1 MTMRN
6 TILTTPLLALSLS
19 LVTSAA
25 WAAPGHGGGGNN
37 LTEADVD
44 RTISLEAG
52 DMWFDPEELELAAGE
67 VVKFEI
73 TNTGN
78 LEHEFVIGSKEAQEE
93 HRQMM
98 LNMANGGGH
107 DMSNM
112 AHGEGHD
119 MSNMSNG
126 DGHDMASMDMAGVT
140 IAPGETGTLLWSVPD
155 NVNELEYACNIPGHY
170 ESGMY
175 GNFSL

>member
-1 MTMRN
+1 MRN
-6 TILTTPLLALSLS
+6 TILTTSLLALSLS

-25 WAAPGHGGGGNN
+25 WAAPGHGGGDSG
-37 LTEADVD
+37 LTDADVD
-44 RTISLEAG
+44 RTITLDAG
-52 DMWFDPEELELAAGE
+52 DMWFDPETLEMAAGE
-67 VVKFEI
+67 IVKFEI

-112 AHGEGHD
+112 SH
-119 MSNMSNG
+119 G
-126 DGHDMASMDMAGVT
+126 DGHDMASMNMAGVT
-140 IAPGETGTLLWSVPD
+140 IEPGETGTLLWSVPD

>member
-1 MTMRN
+1 MRY
-6 TILTTPLLALSLS
+6 TLLTTSLFALSLS
-19 LVTSAA
+19 LITGAA
-25 WAAPGHGGGGNN
+25 LAAPGHGGGGNN

-98 LNMANGGGH
+98 LDMANGGGH

-112 AHGEGHD
+112 SHGG
-119 MSNMSNG
+119 
-126 DGHDMASMDMAGVT
+126 GHDMASMDMAGVT

>member
-44 RTISLEAG
+44 RTITLDAG
-52 DMWFDPEELELAAGE
+52 DMWFDPETLEMAAGE
-67 VVKFEI
+67 IVKFEI

-112 AHGEGHD
+112 SHGG
-119 MSNMSNG
+119 
-126 DGHDMASMDMAGVT
+126 GHDMASMDMAGVT

>member
-6 TILTTPLLALSLS
+6 TILTTSLLALSLS

-25 WAAPGHGGGGNN
+25 WAAPGHGGGDSG
-37 LTEADVD
+37 LTDADVD
-44 RTISLEAG
+44 RTITLDAG
-52 DMWFDPEELELAAGE
+52 DMWFDPETLEMAAGE
-67 VVKFEI
+67 IVKFEI

-98 LNMANGGGH
+98 LNMANGG
-107 DMSNM
+107 
-112 AHGEGHD
+112 
-119 MSNMSNG
+119 
-126 DGHDMASMDMAGVT
+126 GHDMASMDMAGVT

>member
-1 MTMRN
+1 MRN
-6 TILTTPLLALSLS
+6 ISLTTSLFALSLS
-19 LVTSAA
+19 LITSAA
-25 WAAPGHGGGGNN
+25 WASPGQGSGDNG

-112 AHGEGHD
+112 SHGG
-119 MSNMSNG
+119 
-126 DGHDMASMDMAGVT
+126 GHDMASMDMAGVT

>member
-1 MTMRN
+1 MRN

-25 WAAPGHGGGGNN
+25 WAAPGHGGGDRG
-37 LTEADVD
+37 LTDADVD
-44 RTISLEAG
+44 RTITLDAG
-52 DMWFDPEELELAAGE
+52 DMWFDPETLEMAAGE
-67 VVKFEI
+67 IVKFEI

-112 AHGEGHD
+112 SHGG
-119 MSNMSNG
+119 
-126 DGHDMASMDMAGVT
+126 GHDMASMDMAGVT

>member
-1 MTMRN
+1 MTMRY
-6 TILTTPLLALSLS
+6 TLLTTSLFALSLS
-19 LVTSAA
+19 LITGAA
-25 WAAPGHGGGGNN
+25 LAAPGHGGGGNN

-98 LNMANGGGH
+98 LDMANGGGH

-112 AHGEGHD
+112 SHGG
-119 MSNMSNG
+119 
-126 DGHDMASMDMAGVT
+126 GHDMASMDMAGVT

>member
-1 MTMRN
+1 MRY
-6 TILTTPLLALSLS
+6 TLLTTSLFALSLS
-19 LVTSAA
+19 LITGAA
-25 WAAPGHGGGGNN
+25 LAAPGHGGGGNN

-98 LNMANGGGH
+98 LDMAN
-107 DMSNM
+107 
-112 AHGEGHD
+112 GEGHD
-119 MSNMSNG
+119 MSNMSQG
-126 DGHDMASMDMAGVT
+126 EGHDMANMSMAGVT

-155 NVNELEYACNIPGHY
+155 NTNELEYACNIPGHY

-175 GNFSL
+175 GNFTF

>member
-1 MTMRN
+1 MRY
-6 TILTTPLLALSLS
+6 TLLTTSLFALSLS
-19 LVTSAA
+19 LITGAA
-25 WAAPGHGGGGNN
+25 LAAPGHGGGGNN

-67 VVKFEI
+67 VVRFEI

-98 LNMANGGGH
+98 LDMANGDH

-112 AHGEGHD
+112 AHGE
-119 MSNMSNG
+119 S
-126 DGHDMASMDMAGVT
+126 HDMANMSMAGVT

-155 NVNELEYACNIPGHY
+155 NANQLEYACNIPGHY

-175 GNFSL
+175 GNFSF

>member
-25 WAAPGHGGGGNN
+25 WASPGQGSGDNG

-112 AHGEGHD
+112 AHGG
-119 MSNMSNG
+119 
-126 DGHDMASMDMAGVT
+126 GHDMASMDMAGVT

>member
-1 MTMRN
+1 MRY
-6 TILTTPLLALSLS
+6 TLLTTSLFALSLS
-19 LVTSAA
+19 LITGAA
-25 WAAPGHGGGGNN
+25 LAAPGHGGGGNN

-44 RTISLEAG
+44 RTITLDAG
-52 DMWFDPEELELAAGE
+52 DMWFDPETLEMAAGE
-67 VVKFEI
+67 IVKFEI

-98 LNMANGGGH
+98 LNMANSGGH

-112 AHGEGHD
+112 SHGG
-119 MSNMSNG
+119 
-126 DGHDMASMDMAGVT
+126 GHDMASMDMAGVT

>member
-1 MTMRN
+1 MTMRY
-6 TILTTPLLALSLS
+6 TLLTTSLFALSLS
-19 LVTSAA
+19 LITGAA
-25 WAAPGHGGGGNN
+25 LAAPGHGGGGNN

-112 AHGEGHD
+112 SHGG
-119 MSNMSNG
+119 
-126 DGHDMASMDMAGVT
+126 GHDMASMDMTGVT

>member
-1 MTMRN
+1 MRY
-6 TILTTPLLALSLS
+6 TLLTTSLFALSLS
-19 LVTSAA
+19 LITGAA
-25 WAAPGHGGGGNN
+25 LAAPGHGGGGNN

-112 AHGEGHD
+112 SHGG
-119 MSNMSNG
+119 
-126 DGHDMASMDMAGVT
+126 GHDMASMDMAGVT

-155 NVNELEYACNIPGHY
+155 NVNELEYACNIPGQY

>member
-1 MTMRN
+1 MRY
-6 TILTTPLLALSLS
+6 TLLTTSLFALSLS
-19 LVTSAA
+19 LITGAA
-25 WAAPGHGGGGNN
+25 LAAPGHGGGGNN

>member
-1 MTMRN
+1 MRN
-6 TILTTPLLALSLS
+6 ISLTTSLFALSLS
-19 LVTSAA
+19 LITSAA
-25 WAAPGHGGGGNN
+25 WASPGQGSGDNG

-119 MSNMSNG
+119 MSNMS
-126 DGHDMASMDMAGVT
+126 MAGVT

>member
-1 MTMRN
+1 MRN

-25 WAAPGHGGGGNN
+25 WAAPGHGGGDSG
-37 LTEADVD
+37 LTDADVD
-44 RTISLEAG
+44 RTITLDAG

-98 LNMANGGGH
+98 LDMANGGGH

-112 AHGEGHD
+112 AHGE
-119 MSNMSNG
+119 
-126 DGHDMASMDMAGVT
+126 GHDMASMDMAGVT

>member
-1 MTMRN
+1 MRY
-6 TILTTPLLALSLS
+6 TLLTTSLFALSLS
-19 LVTSAA
+19 LITGAA
-25 WAAPGHGGGGNN
+25 LAAPGHGGGGNN

-44 RTISLEAG
+44 RTITLDAG
-52 DMWFDPEELELAAGE
+52 DMWFDPETLEMAAGE

-112 AHGEGHD
+112 SHGG
-119 MSNMSNG
+119 
-126 DGHDMASMDMAGVT
+126 GHDMASMDMAGVT

>member
-1 MTMRN
+1 MRY
-6 TILTTPLLALSLS
+6 TLLTTSLFALSLS
-19 LVTSAA
+19 LITGAA
-25 WAAPGHGGGGNN
+25 LAAPGHGGGGNN

-112 AHGEGHD
+112 SHGG
-119 MSNMSNG
+119 
-126 DGHDMASMDMAGVT
+126 GHDMASMDMAGAT

>member
-25 WAAPGHGGGGNN
+25 WAAPGHGGGDSG
-37 LTEADVD
+37 LTDADVD
-44 RTISLEAG
+44 RTITLDAG
-52 DMWFDPEELELAAGE
+52 DMWFDPETLEMAAGE
-67 VVKFEI
+67 IVKFEI

-112 AHGEGHD
+112 SHGG
-119 MSNMSNG
+119 
-126 DGHDMASMDMAGVT
+126 GHDMASMDMAGVT

>member
-1 MTMRN
+1 MRN

-25 WAAPGHGGGGNN
+25 WAAPGHGGGDSG
-37 LTEADVD
+37 LTDADVD
-44 RTISLEAG
+44 RTITLDAG
-52 DMWFDPEELELAAGE
+52 DMWFDPETLEMAAGE
-67 VVKFEI
+67 IVKFEI

-112 AHGEGHD
+112 SHGG
-119 MSNMSNG
+119 
-126 DGHDMASMDMAGVT
+126 GHDMASMDMAGVT

-175 GNFSL
+175 GNFTF

>member
-1 MTMRN
+1 MRY
-6 TILTTPLLALSLS
+6 TLLTTSLFALSLS
-19 LVTSAA
+19 LITGAA
-25 WAAPGHGGGGNN
+25 LAAPGHGGGGNN

-78 LEHEFVIGSKEAQEE
+78 LEHEFVIGSKEAHEE
-93 HRQMM
+93 HRKMM
-98 LNMANGGGH
+98 LDMAN
-107 DMSNM
+107 
-112 AHGEGHD
+112 GEGHD
-119 MSNMSNG
+119 MSNMSQG
-126 DGHDMASMDMAGVT
+126 EGHDMANMSMAGVT

>member
-6 TILTTPLLALSLS
+6 TILTTSLLALSLS
-19 LVTSAA
+19 LVTIAA
-25 WAAPGHGGGGNN
+25 WAAPGQGGGDSG
-37 LTEADVD
+37 LTDADVD
-44 RTISLEAG
+44 RTNTLDAG
-52 DMWFDPEELELAAGE
+52 DMWFDPETLEMAAGE
-67 VVKFEI
+67 IVKFEI

-112 AHGEGHD
+112 SH
-119 MSNMSNG
+119 G
-126 DGHDMASMDMAGVT
+126 DGHDMASMNMAGVT
-140 IAPGETGTLLWSVPD
+140 IEPGETGTLLWSVPD

-175 GNFSL
+175 GNLSLIHI

>member
-1 MTMRN
+1 MRN

-25 WAAPGHGGGGNN
+25 WAAPGHGGGDSG
-37 LTEADVD
+37 LTDADVD
-44 RTISLEAG
+44 RTITLDAG
-52 DMWFDPEELELAAGE
+52 DMWFDPETLEMAAGE
-67 VVKFEI
+67 IVKFEI

-112 AHGEGHD
+112 SH
-119 MSNMSNG
+119 G

>member
-1 MTMRN
+1 MRN

-25 WAAPGHGGGGNN
+25 WAAPGHGGGDSG
-37 LTEADVD
+37 LTDADVD
-44 RTISLEAG
+44 RTITLDAG
-52 DMWFDPEELELAAGE
+52 DMWFDPETLEMAAGE
-67 VVKFEI
+67 IVKFEI

-112 AHGEGHD
+112 
-119 MSNMSNG
+119 SNG
-126 DGHDMASMDMAGVT
+126 DGHDMANMSMAGVT

>member
-1 MTMRN
+1 
-6 TILTTPLLALSLS
+6 LSLI
-19 LVTSAA
+19 TGAA
-25 WAAPGHGGGGNN
+25 LAAPGHGGGGNN

-52 DMWFDPEELELAAGE
+52 DMWFDPETLEMAAGE
-67 VVKFEI
+67 IVKFEI

-112 AHGEGHD
+112 SHGG
-119 MSNMSNG
+119 
-126 DGHDMASMDMAGVT
+126 GHDMASMDMAGVT

>member
-1 MTMRN
+1 MRN

-44 RTISLEAG
+44 RTITLDAG
-52 DMWFDPEELELAAGE
+52 DMWFDPETLEMAAGE
-67 VVKFEI
+67 IVKFEI

-112 AHGEGHD
+112 SHGG
-119 MSNMSNG
+119 
-126 DGHDMASMDMAGVT
+126 GHDMASMDMAGVT

>member
-1 MTMRN
+1 MRN
-6 TILTTPLLALSLS
+6 ISLTTSLFALSLS
-19 LVTSAA
+19 LMTSAA
-25 WAAPGHGGGGNN
+25 WAGPGHGGGGSG
-37 LTEADVD
+37 LTDADVD
-44 RTISLEAG
+44 RTISLDAG
-52 DMWFDPEELELAAGE
+52 DMWFDPEALEMAAGE

-112 AHGEGHD
+112 SHGEGHD

>member
-1 MTMRN
+1 MRN

-25 WAAPGHGGGGNN
+25 WAAPGHGGGDSG
-37 LTEADVD
+37 LTDADVD
-44 RTISLEAG
+44 RTITLDAG
-52 DMWFDPEELELAAGE
+52 DMWFDPETLEMAAGE
-67 VVKFEI
+67 IVKFEI

-112 AHGEGHD
+112 SH
-119 MSNMSNG
+119 G
-126 DGHDMASMDMAGVT
+126 DGHDMASMNMAGVT
-140 IAPGETGTLLWSVPD
+140 IEPGETGTLLWSVPD

>member
-1 MTMRN
+1 MRN

-25 WAAPGHGGGGNN
+25 WASPGQGSGDNG

-44 RTISLEAG
+44 RTITLDAG
-52 DMWFDPEELELAAGE
+52 DMWFDPETLEMAAGE
-67 VVKFEI
+67 IVKFEI

-112 AHGEGHD
+112 SHGG
-119 MSNMSNG
+119 
-126 DGHDMASMDMAGVT
+126 GHDMASMDMAGVT

-155 NVNELEYACNIPGHY
+155 NVNELEPPNIFPLGQ
-170 ESGMY
+170 
-175 GNFSL
+175 

>member
-1 MTMRN
+1 MRN
-6 TILTTPLLALSLS
+6 ISLTTSLFALSLS
-19 LVTSAA
+19 LITSAA

-98 LNMANGGGH
+98 LDMANGGGH

-112 AHGEGHD
+112 SHGGGHD
-119 MSNMSNG
+119 
-126 DGHDMASMDMAGVT
+126 DMASMDTAGVT

>member
-1 MTMRN
+1 MRY
-6 TILTTPLLALSLS
+6 TLLTTSLFALSLS
-19 LVTSAA
+19 LITGAA
-25 WAAPGHGGGGNN
+25 LAAPGHGGGDSG
-37 LTEADVD
+37 LTDADVD
-44 RTISLEAG
+44 RTITLDAG
-52 DMWFDPEELELAAGE
+52 DMWFDPETLEMAAGE
-67 VVKFEI
+67 IVKFEI

-112 AHGEGHD
+112 SHGG
-119 MSNMSNG
+119 
-126 DGHDMASMDMAGVT
+126 GHDMASMDMAGVT

>member
-1 MTMRN
+1 MLKT
-6 TILTTPLLALSLS
+6 TLTTSLFALSLS
-19 LVTSAA
+19 LITGVAL
-25 WAAPGHGGGGNN
+25 AAPGHGGGDSG

-52 DMWFDPEELELAAGE
+52 DMWFDPEELQMAAGE

-73 TNTGN
+73 TNTGH

-98 LNMANGGGH
+98 LDMANGGGH

-112 AHGEGHD
+112 AHGG
-119 MSNMSNG
+119 
-126 DGHDMASMDMAGVT
+126 GHDMANMSMAGVT

-155 NVNELEYACNIPGHY
+155 NANELEYACNIPGHY

-175 GNFSL
+175 GNFTL

>member
-1 MTMRN
+1 MRN
-6 TILTTPLLALSLS
+6 ISLTTSLFALSLS
-19 LVTSAA
+19 LITSAA
-25 WAAPGHGGGGNN
+25 WASPGQGSGDNG

-107 DMSNM
+107 DM
-112 AHGEGHD
+112 
-119 MSNMSNG
+119 
-126 DGHDMASMDMAGVT
+126 ASMDMAGVT

>member
-1 MTMRN
+1 MRKN
-6 TILTTPLLALSLS
+6 TLATSLFAFSLS

-25 WAAPGHGGGGNN
+25 WAAPGYDGGDSN
-37 LTEADVD
+37 LTDADVD
-44 RTISLEAG
+44 RTIRLDAG
-52 DMWFDPEELELAAGE
+52 DMWFDPEKLEMTAGE
-67 VVKFEI
+67 IVKFEI

-112 AHGEGHD
+112 SH
-119 MSNMSNG
+119 G
-126 DGHDMASMDMAGVT
+126 DGQDMTSMNMAGVT
-140 IAPGETGTLLWSVPD
+140 IAPGETETLLWSVPD
-155 NVNELEYACNIPGHY
+155 NVYELEYACNLPGHY

-175 GNFSL
+175 GNFSH

>member
-1 MTMRN
+1 MRY
-6 TILTTPLLALSLS
+6 TLLTTSLFALSLS
-19 LVTSAA
+19 LITGAA
-25 WAAPGHGGGGNN
+25 LAAPGHGGGGNN

-93 HRQMM
+93 HRKMM
-98 LNMANGGGH
+98 LDMAN
-107 DMSNM
+107 
-112 AHGEGHD
+112 GEGHD
-119 MSNMSNG
+119 MSNMSQG
-126 DGHDMASMDMAGVT
+126 EGHDMANMSMAGVT

-155 NVNELEYACNIPGHY
+155 NTNELEYACNIPGHY

-175 GNFSL
+175 GNFTF